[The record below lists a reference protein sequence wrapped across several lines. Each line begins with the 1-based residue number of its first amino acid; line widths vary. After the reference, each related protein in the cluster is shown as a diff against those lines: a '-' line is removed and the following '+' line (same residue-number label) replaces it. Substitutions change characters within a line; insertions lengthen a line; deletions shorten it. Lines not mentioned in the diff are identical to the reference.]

1 MQVTPS
7 ILLVDDHEIVRQG
20 CRLLFEQAGYTVI
33 GEVSSGEEA
42 YEKHLKLRPQ
52 LIVMDLAMPGVG
64 GIETIRRIHTH
75 SPQARIVVFT
85 MRDNPFIVT
94 RVLRAGVLAYVTKTN
109 PPQILLEAVK
119 RALVGGLYLS
129 QDIAQSIALSN
140 MDIRN
145 SPLAGLTR
153 RELEIFRML
162 SEGRS
167 SSEIADTLSLSQ
179 KSVANYSLRI
189 KQKLGVRNI
198 AELVRLA
205 MSEGIIEREA

>member
-20 CRLLFEQAGYTVI
+20 CRLLFEQAGYTVV

-145 SPLAGLTR
+145 SPLVSLTR

-167 SSEIADTLSLSQ
+167 SSEIAETLSLSQ

>member
-1 MQVTPS
+1 MEVTPS

-20 CRLLFEQAGYTVI
+20 CRLLFEQAGYSVV
-33 GEVSSGEEA
+33 GEASSGEEA
-42 YEKHLKLRPQ
+42 YEKHLKLKPQ
-52 LIVMDLAMPGVG
+52 LIVMDLAMPGLG
-64 GIETIRRIHTH
+64 GIETIRRIRTH
-75 SPQARIVVFT
+75 SPEARIVVFT
-85 MRDNPFIVT
+85 MRDNPFIVS
-94 RVLRAGVLAYVTKTN
+94 RMLGAGVLAYVTKTN

-119 RALVGGLYLS
+119 RAVVGGFYLS
-129 QDIAQSIALSN
+129 QDIAQSIALN
-140 MDIRN
+140 NIDIRH

>member
-1 MQVTPS
+1 M
-7 ILLVDDHEIVRQG
+7 LVDDHEIVRQG
-20 CRLLFEQAGYTVI
+20 CRLLFEQAGYTVV

-109 PPQILLEAVK
+109 SPQILLEAVK

-145 SPLAGLTR
+145 SPLVGLTR

>member
-20 CRLLFEQAGYTVI
+20 CRLLFEQAGYTVV

-119 RALVGGLYLS
+119 RALVGGFYLS

-140 MDIRN
+140 MDIRD
-145 SPLAGLTR
+145 SPLVGLTR

>member
-1 MQVTPS
+1 MEVTPS

-20 CRLLFEQAGYTVI
+20 CRLLFEQAGYTVV

-119 RALVGGLYLS
+119 RALVGGFYLS

-145 SPLAGLTR
+145 SPLVSLTR

-167 SSEIADTLSLSQ
+167 SSEIAETLSLSQ

>member
-20 CRLLFEQAGYTVI
+20 CRLLFEQAGYTVV

-109 PPQILLEAVK
+109 SPQILLEAVK

-145 SPLAGLTR
+145 SPLVGLTR

>member
-1 MQVTPS
+1 MEVSPS

-20 CRLLFEQAGYTVI
+20 CRLLFEQAGYTVV

-64 GIETIRRIHTH
+64 GIETIRRIHAH

-119 RALVGGLYLS
+119 RALVGGFYLS

-145 SPLAGLTR
+145 SPLVSLTR

-205 MSEGIIEREA
+205 MSEGIVEREA

>member
-20 CRLLFEQAGYTVI
+20 CRLLFEQAGYTVV

-162 SEGRS
+162 SEGRN